1 MDMNAHGAMLG
12 KAQRTMVA
20 VAVLAVLA
28 TAILLF
34 LPALPSFRG
43 PSASVERRGQRQQV
57 LERVRSVG
65 GWAAIQKDCDAL
77 AEQYRES
84 TFFWYTGG
92 PKTLPSALAAL
103 KPQEVRFDSPRV
115 LRDFKD
121 KPQVAVVR
129 IKIFGLASTGGRGIP
144 YFGLQVVSGAGAETY
159 RPSPSG
165 GGAPGNAYTSYRL
178 VTDRIYE
185 IY

>member
-1 MDMNAHGAMLG
+1 MDSPARPQAP
-12 KAQRTMVA
+12 A
-20 VAVLAVLA
+20 V
-28 TAILLF
+28 
-34 LPALPSFRG
+34 
-43 PSASVERRGQRQQV
+43 
-57 LERVRSVG
+57 
-65 GWAAIQKDCDAL
+65 WAKKL
-77 AEQYRES
+77 RRES
-84 TFFWYTGG
+84 AFFWYTGG

-144 YFGLQVVSGAGAETY
+144 CFGFQVVSGAGAETY

-165 GGAPGNAYTSYRL
+165 GGAPGNAYTSYRP